1 MRRTICIA
9 NWKMN
14 KTNAEAAAF
23 VERFMQLTASIP
35 QQVEIVLC
43 PPYTALH
50 TVAASLDA
58 AQGRGG
64 RVKLGAQNMHWE
76 SSGAFTG
83 EISAPMLLEIGVQYV
98 ILGHSERRQYF
109 GETDETV
116 RLKTAAALKNGLTPV
131 VAVGE
136 SLDLRR
142 EGRTQSHVC
151 AQTLG
156 ALAGLEPDDVRKI
169 ILAYEPIWAIGT
181 GQNCD
186 AGDASEVM
194 HEIRGCIDALQ
205 DVPILY
211 GGSVRADNI
220 AAYTA
225 QPDVDGGLVGG
236 ASLDPEGFAAL
247 CSAALRP
254 LDGARGP
261 SIPQDDKK

>member
-1 MRRTICIA
+1 MRRRVCVA

-23 VERFMQLTASIP
+23 VERFMQLVPSIP
-35 QQVEIVLC
+35 QNVELILC
-43 PPYTALH
+43 PPFTALQ
-50 TVAASLDA
+50 TVAASLSA
-58 AQGRGG
+58 AQGTDG

-76 SSGAFTG
+76 PSGAYTG
-83 EISAPMLLEIGVQYV
+83 EISAPMLLEIGVRYV

-116 RLKTAAALKNGLTPV
+116 RLKTAAALEHGLTPI

-142 EGRTQSHVC
+142 QGRTQSHVC

-156 ALAGLEPDDVRKI
+156 ALAGLDPGAVRKT

-186 AGDASEVM
+186 ARGASDVM
-194 HEIRGCIDALQ
+194 QEIRGCVDGLQ

-211 GGSVRADNI
+211 GGSVKPDNI
-220 AAYTA
+220 AQYTA
-225 QPDVDGGLVGG
+225 FPGIDGALVGG
-236 ASLDPEGFAAL
+236 ASLDPEGFAKL
-247 CSAALRP
+247 CTGAA
-254 LDGARGP
+254 
-261 SIPQDDKK
+261 

>member
-1 MRRTICIA
+1 MRRRLCVA

-23 VERFMQLTASIP
+23 VERFMQSVSTIP
-35 QQVEIVLC
+35 ENVDLVIC
-43 PPYTALH
+43 PPFTALH

-76 SSGAFTG
+76 PSGAFTG

-116 RLKTAAALKNGLTPV
+116 RLKTAAALGNGLTPI

-136 SLDLRR
+136 SLDVRR
-142 EGRTQSHVC
+142 QGRTQSHVC

-156 ALAGLEPDDVRKI
+156 ALAGLDPQDVAKLVI
-169 ILAYEPIWAIGT
+169 AYEPIWAIGT

-186 AGDASEVM
+186 PNDANEVM
-194 HEIRGCIDALQ
+194 HEIRGCVSGMEN
-205 DVPILY
+205 VPILY
-211 GGSVRADNI
+211 GGSVKPDNI

-225 QPDVDGGLVGG
+225 QADIDGGLVGG
-236 ASLDPEGFAAL
+236 ASLDAEGFAAL
-247 CSAALRP
+247 CAAAARP
-254 LDGARGP
+254 STNQGDNEV
-261 SIPQDDKK
+261 